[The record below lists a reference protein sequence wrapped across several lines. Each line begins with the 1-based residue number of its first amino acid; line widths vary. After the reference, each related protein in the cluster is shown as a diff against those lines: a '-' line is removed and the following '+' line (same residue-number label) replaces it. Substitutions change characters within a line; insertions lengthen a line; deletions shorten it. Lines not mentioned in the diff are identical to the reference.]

1 MTSGGAAL
9 VPSLTAGDR
18 APAARTLVDIFRA
31 SAREFPDAVAVD
43 SGTETLTYEELGEAA
58 DDLAT
63 RLAEAGIGVGDKVG
77 VRIKSG
83 TVDLYV
89 AILGIL
95 VAGAA
100 YVPVDADDPDERA
113 RVVFGQS
120 SARRGGRQRTGGPA
134 AHRRPTGRPT
144 RRRRGHAG

>member
-1 MTSGGAAL
+1 MPRMTSGGPAL

-31 SAREFPDAVAVD
+31 SARAFPDAVAVD
-43 SGTETLTYEELGEAA
+43 SGTETLTYEELEEAA
-58 DDLAT
+58 VDLAT
-63 RLAEAGIGVGDKVG
+63 RLAVAGIGPGDKVG

-83 TVDLYV
+83 TGDLYV

-100 YVPVDADDPDERA
+100 PIPFLPPEPHD
-113 RVVFGQS
+113 
-120 SARRGGRQRTGGPA
+120 SAR
-134 AHRRPTGRPT
+134 
-144 RRRRGHAG
+144 AGIGDT

>member
-1 MTSGGAAL
+1 MPRMTSGGPAL

-31 SAREFPDAVAVD
+31 SARAFPDAVAVD
-43 SGTETLTYEELGEAA
+43 SGTETLTYEELEVAA
-58 DDLAT
+58 VDLAT
-63 RLAEAGIGVGDKVG
+63 RLAVAGIGPGDKVG

-95 VAGAA
+95 VAGGAFFPGA
-100 YVPVDADDPDERA
+100 PGAPRGRA
-113 RVVFGQS
+113 
-120 SARRGGRQRTGGPA
+120 P
-134 AHRRPTGRPT
+134 
-144 RRRRGHAG
+144 